1 MNRRLKVGLI
11 AGTVVVAALVVAGV
25 DIVRYLPFA
34 IFALCQIMMFF
45 MMRGHGHGGIHSHGG
60 MHGHT
65 QDSEP
70 QNGGARTGEHHH

>member
-11 AGTVVVAALVVAGV
+11 VGTVVVAALVVAGV

-34 IFALCQIMMFF
+34 IFALCPIMMFF
-45 MMRGHGHGGIHSHGG
+45 MMRGHGHGGMHSHGG

-70 QNGGARTGEHHH
+70 QSGDARTGGNHH

>member
-11 AGTVVVAALVVAGV
+11 AGTVIIAALVVAGV

-34 IFALCQIMMFF
+34 IFALCPLMMFF
-45 MMRGHGHGGIHSHGG
+45 MMRSHGHGG

-70 QNGGARTGEHHH
+70 QRGDARTGGHHH

>member
-1 MNRRLKVGLI
+1 MGLI

-34 IFALCQIMMFF
+34 IFALCPLMMFF
-45 MMRGHGHGGIHSHGG
+45 MMRGHGHGG

-65 QDSEP
+65 QDNEP
-70 QNGGARTGEHHH
+70 QNSDARTGEHHH